1 MSVRAHRR
9 LRLPADD
16 RTPAVARAA
25 VRQVLLA
32 GGWADQLDE
41 ALLLVSE
48 LSTNGIVH
56 AGTPVDVDVLAD
68 DTGVTITVSDQKSG
82 LVGATTAVRS
92 GPFDLIAAGGP
103 NGDGDLAPTGN
114 GNGRARAGA
123 AEAVWD
129 DTVELEER
137 GRGLMLVDRL
147 ASAWGTSHHATGKS
161 VWFRLGTDTVP
172 DTGPPVVP
180 VETVEAASGTAA
192 TDAALPSALEAI
204 AAPAPNAAPA
214 ADGTAVPPAA
224 WVWLDHVPE
233 ALRSRLT
240 MPQLVSELL
249 ERLCDVTGA
258 ATGSVWLDRGDTAG
272 ERRLAGY
279 SSPHGPRPAPG
290 DEADTVVV
298 PLPVAHPLRGKVVL
312 HPPAGR
318 RPGRYWQELAA
329 LSAQRMA
336 IGIDAERL
344 QGDEMRR
351 RGWVTFLAEASELL
365 ANSLDL
371 ELTTALAAQL
381 VVPRLGSWAVVHLV
395 DPRGELR
402 TVAVAHADEHAI
414 PRIRAHAEAAET
426 RTRLAAVLDQAATV
440 PFDGDLAG
448 LALPLVAR
456 GRVIGVLSVGR
467 FADRVHSGDDAAAL
481 ADFARRASLAIDN
494 ATAHAER
501 IRVADELQRALL
513 PRPLP
518 EAPGIEFGAVYV
530 PAGTGDVGGDF
541 YDVFGVR
548 RNRWFVSMGDICG
561 KGSQAAVMT
570 GAVREVMRALIGE
583 DRATAN
589 MLATLNRTLL
599 ASANDRYATVAAAMV
614 TRLEPPGRPRTL
626 DVALCLAGHDRP
638 VLLEADGAVRSVGEC
653 GSAVGLVE
661 QFETPEVNLTLR
673 QGDALVFVTDGVTE
687 RRRQGSMY
695 GTQRLRDLLGT
706 MAGRPAQEIAD
717 RVQQD
722 VLAFAPEPPRDDIA
736 VLVLRNP
743 L

>member
-48 LSTNGIVH
+48 LSTNGVVH

-103 NGDGDLAPTGN
+103 NGDGNLPPTGN
-114 GNGRARAGA
+114 GNGRPPRAA
-123 AEAVWD
+123 ADAVWD

-161 VWFRLGTDTVP
+161 VWFRLGSDPVP
-172 DTGPPVVP
+172 DTGPPLAP
-180 VETVEAASGTAA
+180 LEIVETVPDTVLDPAPDTAA
-192 TDAALPSALEAI
+192 GPNPVAA
-204 AAPAPNAAPA
+204 AAVAPA

-224 WVWLDHVPE
+224 WVWLVHVPE
-233 ALRSRLT
+233 ALRARLT

-258 ATGSVWLDRGDTAG
+258 ATGSVWLDRGDAAG

-279 SSPHGPRPAPG
+279 SSSHGRPAAG
-290 DEADTVVV
+290 AEADTVVV

-318 RPGRYWQELAA
+318 PPGRYWQELAA

-344 QGDEMRR
+344 QGDELRR

-381 VVPRLGSWAVVHLV
+381 VVPRLGAWAVVHLLG
-395 DPRGELR
+395 PRGELR

-414 PRIRAHAEAAET
+414 PQIRSYAEAADT
-426 RTRLAAVLDQAATV
+426 HRRLAEVLDQAATV
-440 PFDGDLAG
+440 PLDGGLPG

-456 GRVIGVLSVGR
+456 GRVIGVLSAGR
-467 FADRVHSGDDAAAL
+467 FADRAHSGDDAAAL

-494 ATAHAER
+494 ASVHAER

-518 EAPGIEFGAVYV
+518 EAPGIDFGAVYV

-541 YDVFGVR
+541 YDVFAVR

-583 DRATAN
+583 DRAMAT
-589 MLATLNRTLL
+589 MLGTLNRTLL

-614 TRLEPPGRPRTL
+614 TRLEPAGRPRTL
-626 DVALCLAGHDRP
+626 DVVLCLAGHDRP
-638 VLLEADGAVRSVGEC
+638 VLLEADGTVRSVGEC

-661 QFETPEVNLTLR
+661 QFETPEFYLTLR

-695 GTQRLRDLLGT
+695 GTQRLRDLLAT

-717 RVQQD
+717 RVRQD
-722 VLAFAPEPPRDDIA
+722 VLAFAHDPPRDDIA

-743 L
+743 P